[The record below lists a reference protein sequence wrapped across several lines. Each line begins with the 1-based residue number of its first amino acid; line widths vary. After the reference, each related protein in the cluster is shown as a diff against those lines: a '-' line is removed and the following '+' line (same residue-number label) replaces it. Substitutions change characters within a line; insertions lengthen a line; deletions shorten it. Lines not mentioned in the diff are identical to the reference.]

1 MTDQEK
7 INLLSNALTNL
18 MQSADNYIDDG
29 SWIEDLT
36 TDIDNA
42 KAVVKTLYPEL
53 WDFGGDES

>member
-29 SWIEDLT
+29 SWIEDLSI
-36 TDIDNA
+36 DIDTA
-42 KAVVKTLYPEL
+42 RAVVKMLYPEL
-53 WDFGGDES
+53 WDFGRGEE

>member
-1 MTDQEK
+1 
-7 INLLSNALTNL
+7 

-36 TDIDNA
+36 LDIDTA
-42 KAVVKTLYPEL
+42 KAVVKLLYPEL